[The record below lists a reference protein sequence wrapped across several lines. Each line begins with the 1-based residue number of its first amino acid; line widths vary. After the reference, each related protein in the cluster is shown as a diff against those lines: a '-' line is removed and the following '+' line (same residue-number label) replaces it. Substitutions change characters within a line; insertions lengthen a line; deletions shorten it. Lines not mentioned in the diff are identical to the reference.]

1 MAALVLPKDY
11 EPAMEAVI
19 VSNEDAINE
28 LVSALDSA
36 PPSFSYDDLAG
47 IVAARV
53 KSIAT
58 DRVKAIVEMLA
69 SLYEVH
75 EAVGVEVDQFIGDV
89 AKAAEI
95 SLKESIAKSGTTNL
109 RQRLSRLLAGKSLAF
124 VSNARETQRN
134 FERSFC
140 HAEMLTDIRP
150 VLENGTDPVA
160 AVLTH
165 TLKITYHERNEMRD
179 FYIALTPND
188 LDTLGDLIDE
198 AQTNSEQL
206 GRILDKAQVVY
217 PRSEEE

>member
-1 MAALVLPKDY
+1 MAALVLPKEY

-19 VSNEDAINE
+19 VSSEDSINE

-36 PPSFSYDDLAG
+36 PPSFSYGDLAEA
-47 IVAARV
+47 VAARV
-53 KSIAT
+53 KSVAP
-58 DRVKAIVEMLA
+58 DAVKSIVEMLV
-69 SLYEVH
+69 SLYEVQ
-75 EAVGVEVDQFIGDV
+75 EAVGVEINQFIGDV
-89 AKAAEI
+89 AKAAEV
-95 SLKESIAKSGTTNL
+95 SLKESIAKSGTTDL
-109 RQRLSRLLAGKSLAF
+109 KQRLSRLLAGKSLTF
-124 VSNARETQRN
+124 VSNARETQRK

-150 VLENGTDPVA
+150 VFENGTEPIA
-160 AVLTH
+160 AVFTH
-165 TLKITYHERNEMRD
+165 TLKVTYHERNEMKD